1 MGDAIKTIR
10 SVDPR
15 AVINV
20 LKTDDFAGNF
30 HRAGVDEP
38 LPSEVLSTP
47 DDDPVLEIA
56 QHIRAGADLAKTPRK
71 PWMHPRD

>member
-1 MGDAIKTIR
+1 MPLNETHFLSYK
-10 SVDPR
+10 P
-15 AVINV
+15 
-20 LKTDDFAGNF
+20 
-30 HRAGVDEP
+30 VDEP

-71 PWMHPRD
+71 PWMRPRD